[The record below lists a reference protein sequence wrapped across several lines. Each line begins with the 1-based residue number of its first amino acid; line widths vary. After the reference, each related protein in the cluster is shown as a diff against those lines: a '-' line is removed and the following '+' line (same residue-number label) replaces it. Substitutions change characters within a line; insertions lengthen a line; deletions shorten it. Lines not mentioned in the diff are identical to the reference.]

1 MKIIFKK
8 QAIAI
13 SKRIKKDLT
22 NLLTSHGI
30 KPKEKELIKIEK
42 AIYKNLGGKTK

>member
-8 QAIAI
+8 QAIEI

-22 NLLTSHGI
+22 NLLVNHGI

-42 AIYKNLGGKTK
+42 SIYKNLGGK